1 MHALACCRESGEDN
15 HLEEKMAK
23 DWIPGWNAST
33 KPGKQRKYRYN
44 APRHVL
50 RKFLSAHLASPL
62 RKKYQKR
69 SFPIRVGDKVKV
81 LRGQFKGT
89 SGKISRVDIKN
100 SMVFVDGAEFT
111 KKDGTKIVR
120 PIHASNVQIT
130 DLDLGDKLRVG
141 ALKRG
146 TQEKKE

>member
-1 MHALACCRESGEDN
+1 MV
-15 HLEEKMAK
+15 K
-23 DWIPGWNAST
+23 DWIPGWKAST
-33 KPGKQRKYRYN
+33 QPRKQRKYRYN

-69 SFPIRVGDKVKV
+69 SFPVREGDKVEV

-89 SGKISRVDIKN
+89 KGKISRVSIKK
-100 SMVFVDGAEFT
+100 STVFVEGAEFT

-130 DLDLGDKLRVG
+130 ELDLDDKLRMG
-141 ALKRG
+141 ALRRG
-146 TQEKKE
+146 TSEKKE